1 MTPNLASRLQD
12 IPGIASVTVD
22 LTDSGGGINIR
33 LEADADEAVVMER
46 LRALLVAYG
55 VRSPNPPQLRL
66 GRQTKYLDDGPL
78 GVDVK
83 ITPIKAGARVQVA
96 TTKVRSFRVVPATP
110 EAIAQGLSDAWCQ
123 VVGKIPVEIL
133 GVTMGDEG
141 ELTVVASD
149 GAHET
154 SATSN
159 VSSGWEEALA
169 RAVGR
174 AIGLVDSLPSPAPV
188 AVNS

>member
-12 IPGIASVTVD
+12 IPGIASVAVD

-66 GRQTKYLDDGPL
+66 GRPTKYLDDSPL

-123 VVGKIPVEIL
+123 VVGRIPVEIVS
-133 GVTMGDEG
+133 VTMGDEG

-149 GAHET
+149 GEHET

-174 AIGLVDSLPSPAPV
+174 AIGVVDSFASPAPV

>member
-33 LEADADEAVVMER
+33 LEEGADEAVVMER

-110 EAIAQGLSDAWCQ
+110 EAIAQGLADAWCQ

-174 AIGLVDSLPSPAPV
+174 AIGVVDSLPSPAPV

>member
-12 IPGIASVTVD
+12 IPGIASVAVD

-33 LEADADEAVVMER
+33 LEAGADEAVVMER

-66 GRQTKYLDDGPL
+66 GRPTRYLDDSPL

-123 VVGKIPVEIL
+123 VVGRIPVEIV

-149 GAHET
+149 GEHET

-174 AIGLVDSLPSPAPV
+174 AIGVVDSFASPAPV

>member
-33 LEADADEAVVMER
+33 LEAGADEAVVMER

-55 VRSPNPPQLRL
+55 VRAPNPPKLRL

-174 AIGLVDSLPSPAPV
+174 AIGVVDSLPSPAPV

>member
-12 IPGIASVTVD
+12 IPGIASVAVD

-33 LEADADEAVVMER
+33 LEAGADEAVVMER

-55 VRSPNPPQLRL
+55 VRSPNPPRLRL
-66 GRQTKYLDDGPL
+66 GRRTKYLDDSPL

-96 TTKVRSFRVVPATP
+96 TTKVRPFRVVPATP

-123 VVGKIPVEIL
+123 VVGRIPVEIVS
-133 GVTMGDEG
+133 VTMGDEG

-149 GAHET
+149 GEHET

-174 AIGLVDSLPSPAPV
+174 AIGVVDSFASPAPV

>member
-33 LEADADEAVVMER
+33 LEAGADEAVVMER

-66 GRQTKYLDDGPL
+66 GRQTKYLDDAPL

-110 EAIAQGLSDAWCQ
+110 EAIAQGLADAWCQ

-174 AIGLVDSLPSPAPV
+174 AIGVVDSLPSPAPV

>member
-33 LEADADEAVVMER
+33 LEAGADEAVVMER

-133 GVTMGDEG
+133 GVTMGDGG

-174 AIGLVDSLPSPAPV
+174 AIGVVDSLPSPAPV

>member
-12 IPGIASVTVD
+12 IPGIASVAVD

-33 LEADADEAVVMER
+33 LESGADEAVVMER

-55 VRSPNPPQLRL
+55 VRSPNPPRLRL
-66 GRQTKYLDDGPL
+66 GRRTKYLDDSPL

-123 VVGKIPVEIL
+123 VVGRIPVEIVS
-133 GVTMGDEG
+133 VTMGDEG

-149 GAHET
+149 GEHET

-174 AIGLVDSLPSPAPV
+174 AIGVVDSFASPAPV

>member
-33 LEADADEAVVMER
+33 LETGADEAVVMER

-55 VRSPNPPQLRL
+55 VRSPNPPKLRL

-174 AIGLVDSLPSPAPV
+174 AIGVVDSLPSPAPV
-188 AVNS
+188 AINS

>member
-78 GVDVK
+78 GIDVK

>member
-33 LEADADEAVVMER
+33 LEAGADEAVVMER

-55 VRSPNPPQLRL
+55 VRSPNPPKLRL

-174 AIGLVDSLPSPAPV
+174 AIGVVDSLPSPAPV

>member
-33 LEADADEAVVMER
+33 LEAGADEAVVMER

-55 VRSPNPPQLRL
+55 VRSPHPPQLRL
-66 GRQTKYLDDGPL
+66 GRQTKYLDDAPL
-78 GVDVK
+78 GVDGK

-174 AIGLVDSLPSPAPV
+174 AIGVVDSLPSPAPV

>member
-12 IPGIASVTVD
+12 IPGIASVAVD

-33 LEADADEAVVMER
+33 LEAGADEAVVMER

-55 VRSPNPPQLRL
+55 VRSPNPPRLRL
-66 GRQTKYLDDGPL
+66 GRPTKYLDDSPL

-123 VVGKIPVEIL
+123 VVGRIPVEIVS
-133 GVTMGDEG
+133 VTMGDEG

-149 GAHET
+149 GEHET

-174 AIGLVDSLPSPAPV
+174 AIGVVDSFASPAPV

>member
-12 IPGIASVTVD
+12 IPGIASVAVD

-33 LEADADEAVVMER
+33 LEAGADEAVVMER

-66 GRQTKYLDDGPL
+66 GRPTKYLDDSPL

-141 ELTVVASD
+141 KLTVVASD

-159 VSSGWEEALA
+159 VSSGWEKALA

-174 AIGLVDSLPSPAPV
+174 AIGVVDSLPSPAPV

>member
-12 IPGIASVTVD
+12 IPGIASVAVD

-33 LEADADEAVVMER
+33 LEAGADEAVVMER

-55 VRSPNPPQLRL
+55 VRSPNPPKLRL

-174 AIGLVDSLPSPAPV
+174 AIGVVDSLPSPAPV

>member
-12 IPGIASVTVD
+12 IPGIASVAVD

-33 LEADADEAVVMER
+33 LEAGADEAVVMER

-66 GRQTKYLDDGPL
+66 GRPTRYLDDSPL

-123 VVGKIPVEIL
+123 VVGKIPVEIV

-149 GAHET
+149 GEHET

-174 AIGLVDSLPSPAPV
+174 AIGVVDSLASPAPV